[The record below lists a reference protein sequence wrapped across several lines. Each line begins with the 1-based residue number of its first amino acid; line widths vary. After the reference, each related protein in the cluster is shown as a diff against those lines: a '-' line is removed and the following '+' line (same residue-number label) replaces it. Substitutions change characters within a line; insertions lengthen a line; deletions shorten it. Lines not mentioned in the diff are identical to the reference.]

1 MKSILQGILAL
12 IGLFFALYGLYFL
25 IVFTGYFRKK
35 KTFLPAAPKTK
46 FAVLIAARNEEI
58 VIGDL
63 IDSLRQQSYPCEL
76 YDIFVIPNHCHDR
89 TEEIAQTHGAKIINC
104 TIPVKSKGDVL
115 RYAFQVL
122 CNEPYDAYCIFDADN
137 IADKHFLA
145 AMNRAFCSGALVA
158 QGYRESKNPS
168 SSWISG
174 GYSLYFRLMNE
185 CYNRPRAAK
194 NLPVFLGGT
203 GFAISRKC
211 LEQIPWEISSLVEDC
226 EYSLACILHGIEIE
240 WVYDAVTYDEQPIRF
255 GQSYHQRRRW
265 SSGMLGLCRREATSL
280 LRGLPAHKQK
290 MQYLDAFLFLAAPAI
305 QAASLLSQVLLLL
318 LYLLDPKP
326 EILLY
331 GLLLPNGLS
340 IVGTTL
346 FACILSKAGRK
357 FNGTIWKGALS
368 FWLFITGWSCIHLVS
383 LFKRTGEW
391 KEIRHT
397 QRADSQFSPA
407 KPIKR
412 SKHRKK
418 RALSEPLI

>member
-1 MKSILQGILAL
+1 MKSILQGILTL

-25 IVFTGYFRKK
+25 IVFSGYFQKK
-35 KTFLPAAPKTK
+35 KAFPPAAPKTR

-63 IDSLRQQSYPCEL
+63 VDSLRQHAYPCEL

-89 TEEIAQTHGAKIINC
+89 TEEIARMHGAKIISC
-104 TIPVKSKGDVL
+104 MVPVKSKGDVL
-115 RYAFQVL
+115 RYAFQTL
-122 CNEPYDAYCIFDADN
+122 RNDPYDAYCIFDADN

-158 QGYRESKNPS
+158 QGYRESKNPG

-185 CYNRPRAAK
+185 CYNRPRAARH
-194 NLPVFLGGT
+194 LPIFLGGT
-203 GFAISRKC
+203 GFAISREC
-211 LEQIPWEISSLVEDC
+211 LRQIPWATSSMVEDC
-226 EYSLACILHGIEIE
+226 EYSLACILHDIKIE
-240 WVYDAVTYDEQPIRF
+240 WVHDAVTYDEQPIRF

-265 SSGMLGLCRREATSL
+265 SSGMLGLCRREAASL
-280 LRGLPAHKQK
+280 LKGQPAQKQRP
-290 MQYLDAFLFLAAPAI
+290 QRLEAFLFLSAPAI
-305 QAASLLSQVLLLL
+305 QAASLLSPALLLI
-318 LYLLDPKP
+318 LYLLDPRP
-326 EILLY
+326 EVLLY
-331 GLLLPNGLS
+331 GFLLPNALS

-346 FACILSKAGRK
+346 FAWILSKAGPK
-357 FNGTIWKGALS
+357 FNGAIWKGALF
-368 FWLFITGWSCIHLVS
+368 FWLFITTWSCIHLIG

-397 QRADSQFSPA
+397 QHADRRLSPA
-407 KPIKR
+407 EPAKR
-412 SKHRKK
+412 SKARRK